1 MATLSKLSRDA
12 FHSEAQAFEY
22 LEQTLWP
29 DGPVC
34 PHCGTVG
41 NATKL
46 QTNGEAKDGKRQ
58 ARIGLWKC
66 KEKECRKQ
74 FTVKVGTVF
83 EHGRIPLHKMLQAVY
98 LLCCSKKGISLA
110 PAPPRAR
117 HHLQGGLVPLA
128 PHP

>member
-1 MATLSKLSRDA
+1 MANLSKLSRDA

-83 EHGRIPLHKMLQAVY
+83 EHGRIPA
-98 LLCCSKKGISLA
+98 A
-110 PAPPRAR
+110 
-117 HHLQGGLVPLA
+117 
-128 PHP
+128 

>member
-1 MATLSKLSRDA
+1 MSALSKLTKSA

-22 LEQTLWP
+22 LEETMWP

-46 QTNGEAKDGKRQ
+46 QAPAPVEGKRQ

-66 KEKECRKQ
+66 KEKECRN
-74 FTVKVGTVF
+74 
-83 EHGRIPLHKMLQAVY
+83 
-98 LLCCSKKGISLA
+98 
-110 PAPPRAR
+110 
-117 HHLQGGLVPLA
+117 
-128 PHP
+128 